1 MKTTGARSEAQTRES
16 VSHETSPE
24 VATGSPA
31 ASQLVAMIALQPF
44 FKGLSESHLRLLAE
58 SAMVTEFKAGQWIYR
73 QGDPANRFYLI
84 LEGKVLIES
93 KVKDRGMVPI
103 RTLGPGEDLAWAWL
117 FPPYY
122 MHFSAC
128 AIEPTRAIF
137 FYGTRLREQ
146 CETNHEL
153 GYQLMKRIAEV
164 VIHNLNAI
172 QLRLLE
178 SHDSGV
184 PKPAN
189 DAQTRNS

>member
-1 MKTTGARSEAQTRES
+1 MKTIEVRGEDQFRES
-16 VSHETSPE
+16 DEHKTSLA
-24 VATGSPA
+24 VATGNPA
-31 ASQLVAMIALQPF
+31 SSQLLTLVAQQPF
-44 FKGLSESHLRLLAE
+44 FNGLSGPHLQLLAD
-58 SAMVTEFKAGQWIYR
+58 SAMETQFKAGQWLFR

-93 KVKDRGMVPI
+93 EVKERGMIPI
-103 RTLGPGEDLAWAWL
+103 RTLGPGDDLAWAWL

-146 CETNHEL
+146 CEANHEL

-164 VIHNLNAI
+164 VIQNLNAT
-172 QLRLLE
+172 QQRLLE
-178 SHDSGV
+178 CTDTG
-184 PKPAN
+184 
-189 DAQTRNS
+189 NS